1 MRNFLLPFVLFA
13 CLTARPQVAAVQ
25 QLLDAVNADSL
36 VWRAQRLTGQVAVDV
51 GSGAQTIVSRNSFQ
65 PGNALAEAWLQQEFS
80 RMGYAP
86 TVQAFSGNGA
96 NVLAEKPGLMHPER
110 KVIICAHYDAMPGGT
125 TAPGADDDGSGV
137 CAVLEA
143 ARVMAGQEFENT
155 VVFALWDKEEQG
167 MLGSAYYAS
176 AAAGNDEQITAVV
189 NMDAIGYDGN
199 GDGLMR
205 IHARAVGSSIAIKD
219 SALVV
224 NTTYGLDLPIAIND
238 PGETYS
244 DHASFW
250 DEGYGA
256 ILVIEDFDDD
266 PNPHYHTPSD
276 RLEFMDTVYWQG
288 LTRLAIGTAAVMAVP
303 YGSAGI
309 GEARAGEG
317 PLSMGLFPNPALQRV
332 AVRLQGMGAGPV
344 KITVVDATGR
354 TVRAARFSQ
363 GAVMAGPLQVD
374 LGGIAPGLLSI
385 RANNGNSAL
394 VERLVLLP

>member
-96 NVLAEKPGLMHPER
+96 NVLAEKPGLVHPER

-205 IHARAVGSSIAIKD
+205 IHMRPIGNSIAIKD
-219 SALVV
+219 SALMV
-224 NTTYGLDLPIAIND
+224 NDTYGLDLPIAIND

-266 PNPHYHTPSD
+266 PNPHYHSPTD
-276 RLEFMDTVYWQG
+276 ELQYMDTTYWEG
-288 LTRLAIGTAAVMAVP
+288 LTLLAIGTVAVLAVP
-303 YGSAGI
+303 A
-309 GEARAGEG
+309 G
-317 PLSMGLFPNPALQRV
+317 PLDIHEMKAQPVFELWPNPAHGSVEL
-332 AVRLQGMGAGPV
+332 RLDGAGAER
-344 KITVVDATGR
+344 TDLLLLDATGR
-354 TVRAARFSQ
+354 VVQEWPMPVASQ
-363 GAVMAGPLQVD
+363 RIALD
-374 LGGIAPGLLSI
+374 GIAPGTY
-385 RANNGNSAL
+385 L
-394 VERLVLLP
+394 VRTIGKGPQAAQRLVVMP

>member
-1 MRNFLLPFVLFA
+1 MRNVLLPFVLFA

-25 QLLDAVNADSL
+25 QLLDAVSADSL

-51 GSGAQTIVSRNSFQ
+51 GSGPQTILSRNSFQ
-65 PGNALAEAWLQQEFS
+65 PGNALAEAWLQQAFT

-96 NVLAEKPGLMHPER
+96 NVLAEKPGLLHPER

-125 TAPGADDDGSGV
+125 TAPGADDNGSGT

-143 ARVMAGQEFENT
+143 ARVMAGMSFENT

-199 GDGLMR
+199 GDGLLR
-205 IHARAVGSSIAIKD
+205 IHTRAVGNSIAIKD
-219 SALVV
+219 SMVLV
-224 NTTYGLDLPIAIND
+224 NTTYGLNLPIAVNN

-250 DEGYGA
+250 SEGYGA
-256 ILVIEDFDDD
+256 ILLIEDFDDD
-266 PNPHYHTPSD
+266 PNPHYHSPTD
-276 RLEFMDTVYWQG
+276 ELQYIDTAYWTN
-288 LTRLAIGTAAVMAVP
+288 LTRIAIGTTAVLAIP
-303 YGSAGI
+303 AGPVDI
-309 GEARAGEG
+309 HEMKAQPVFE
-317 PLSMGLFPNPALQRV
+317 LWPNPAKGSVELRYNGAGAIGKNVLLMDAIGRV
-332 AVRLQGMGAGPV
+332 AREWTVPVSGQRLSLEELSPGTYFVRPTGQGSN
-344 KITVVDATGR
+344 TV
-354 TVRAARFSQ
+354 Q
-363 GAVMAGPLQVD
+363 
-374 LGGIAPGLLSI
+374 
-385 RANNGNSAL
+385 
-394 VERLVLLP
+394 RLVVMP

>member
-86 TVQAFSGNGA
+86 TVQAFSDNGA
-96 NVLAEKPGLMHPER
+96 NVLAEKPGLVHPER

-125 TAPGADDDGSGV
+125 TAPGADDNGSGT

-205 IHARAVGSSIAIKD
+205 IHMRPIGNSIAIKD
-219 SALVV
+219 SALMV
-224 NTTYGLDLPIAIND
+224 NDTYGLDLPIAIND

-266 PNPHYHTPSD
+266 PNPHYHSPTD
-276 RLEFMDTVYWQG
+276 ELQYMDTTYWEG
-288 LTRLAIGTAAVMAVP
+288 LTRLAIGTVAVLAVP
-303 YGSAGI
+303 A
-309 GEARAGEG
+309 G
-317 PLSMGLFPNPALQRV
+317 PLDIHEMKAQPVFELWPNPAHGSVEL
-332 AVRLQGMGAGPV
+332 RLDGAGAER
-344 KITVVDATGR
+344 TDLLLLDATGR
-354 TVRAARFSQ
+354 VVQEWPMPVASQ
-363 GAVMAGPLQVD
+363 RIALD
-374 LGGIAPGLLSI
+374 GIAPGTY
-385 RANNGNSAL
+385 L
-394 VERLVLLP
+394 VRTIGKGPQAAQRLVVMP

>member
-96 NVLAEKPGLMHPER
+96 NVLAEKPGLVHPER

-266 PNPHYHTPSD
+266 PNPHYHSPMD
-276 RLEFMDTVYWQG
+276 ELQYMDTTYWEG
-288 LTRLAIGTAAVMAVP
+288 LTRLAIGTVAVLAVP
-303 YGSAGI
+303 AGPVDI
-309 GEARAGEG
+309 HEMEAQPVFE
-317 PLSMGLFPNPALQRV
+317 LWPNPAHGSVEL
-332 AVRLQGMGAGPV
+332 RLDGAGAER
-344 KITVVDATGR
+344 TDLLLLDATGR
-354 TVRAARFSQ
+354 VVQEWPMPVASQ
-363 GAVMAGPLQVD
+363 RIALD
-374 LGGIAPGLLSI
+374 GIAPGTY
-385 RANNGNSAL
+385 L
-394 VERLVLLP
+394 VRTIGKGPQAAQRLVVMP

>member
-80 RMGYAP
+80 RLGYAP

-96 NVLAEKPGLMHPER
+96 NVLAEKPGLVHPER

-189 NMDAIGYDGN
+189 NMDAIGYDGD

-205 IHARAVGSSIAIKD
+205 IHTRPIGNSIAIKD
-219 SALVV
+219 SALMV
-224 NTTYGLDLPIAIND
+224 NDTYGLDLPIAIND

-266 PNPHYHTPSD
+266 PNPHYHSPTD
-276 RLEFMDTVYWQG
+276 ELQYMDTTYWEG
-288 LTRLAIGTAAVMAVP
+288 LTRLAIGTVAVLAVP
-303 YGSAGI
+303 AGPVDI
-309 GEARAGEG
+309 HEMKAQPVFE
-317 PLSMGLFPNPALQRV
+317 LWPNPAHGSVEL
-332 AVRLQGMGAGPV
+332 RLDGAGAER
-344 KITVVDATGR
+344 TDLLLLDATGR
-354 TVRAARFSQ
+354 VVQEWPMPVASQ
-363 GAVMAGPLQVD
+363 RIALD
-374 LGGIAPGLLSI
+374 GIAPGTY
-385 RANNGNSAL
+385 L
-394 VERLVLLP
+394 VRTIGKGPQAAQRLVVMP

>member
-36 VWRAQRLTGQVAVDV
+36 VWWAQRLTGQVAVDV

-96 NVLAEKPGLMHPER
+96 NVLAEKPGLVHPER

-266 PNPHYHTPSD
+266 PNPHYHSPTD
-276 RLEFMDTVYWQG
+276 ELQYMDTTYWEG
-288 LTRLAIGTAAVMAVP
+288 LTRLAIGTLAVLAVP
-303 YGSAGI
+303 A
-309 GEARAGEG
+309 G
-317 PLSMGLFPNPALQRV
+317 PLDIHEMKAQPVFELWPNPAHGSVEL
-332 AVRLQGMGAGPV
+332 RLDGAGAER
-344 KITVVDATGR
+344 TDLLLLDATGR
-354 TVRAARFSQ
+354 VVQEWPMPVASQ
-363 GAVMAGPLQVD
+363 RIALD
-374 LGGIAPGLLSI
+374 GIAPGTYLV
-385 RANNGNSAL
+385 RATGVQNA
-394 VERLVLLP
+394 VQRLVVMP

>member
-25 QLLDAVNADSL
+25 QLLAAVNADSL

-96 NVLAEKPGLMHPER
+96 NVLAEKPGLVHPER

-205 IHARAVGSSIAIKD
+205 IHMRPIGNSIAIKD

-266 PNPHYHTPSD
+266 PNPHYHSPTD
-276 RLEFMDTVYWQG
+276 ELQYMDTTYWEG
-288 LTRLAIGTAAVMAVP
+288 LTRLAIGTLAVLAVP
-303 YGSAGI
+303 A
-309 GEARAGEG
+309 G
-317 PLSMGLFPNPALQRV
+317 PLDIHEMKAQPVFELWPNPAHGSVEL
-332 AVRLQGMGAGPV
+332 RLDGAGAER
-344 KITVVDATGR
+344 TDLLLLDATGR
-354 TVRAARFSQ
+354 VVQEWPMPVASQ
-363 GAVMAGPLQVD
+363 RIALD
-374 LGGIAPGLLSI
+374 GIAPGTY
-385 RANNGNSAL
+385 L
-394 VERLVLLP
+394 VRTIGKGPQAAQRLVVMP

>member
-96 NVLAEKPGLMHPER
+96 NVLAEKPGLVHPER

-266 PNPHYHTPSD
+266 PNPHYHSPTD
-276 RLEFMDTVYWQG
+276 ELQYMDTTYWEG
-288 LTRLAIGTAAVMAVP
+288 LTRLAIGTVAVLAVP
-303 YGSAGI
+303 AGPVDI
-309 GEARAGEG
+309 HEMKAQHVFE
-317 PLSMGLFPNPALQRV
+317 LWPNPAHGSVEL
-332 AVRLQGMGAGPV
+332 RLDGAGAER
-344 KITVVDATGR
+344 TDLLLLDATGR
-354 TVRAARFSQ
+354 VVQEWPMPVASQ
-363 GAVMAGPLQVD
+363 RIALD
-374 LGGIAPGLLSI
+374 GIAPGTY
-385 RANNGNSAL
+385 L
-394 VERLVLLP
+394 VRTIGKGPQAAQRLVVMP

>member
-205 IHARAVGSSIAIKD
+205 IHMRPIGNSIAIKD
-219 SALVV
+219 SALMV
-224 NTTYGLDLPIAIND
+224 NDTYGLDLPIAIND

-266 PNPHYHTPSD
+266 PNPHYHSPTD
-276 RLEFMDTVYWQG
+276 ELQYMDTTYWEG
-288 LTRLAIGTAAVMAVP
+288 LTRLAIGTVAVLAVP
-303 YGSAGI
+303 A
-309 GEARAGEG
+309 G
-317 PLSMGLFPNPALQRV
+317 PLDIHEMKAQPVFELWPNPAHGSVEL
-332 AVRLQGMGAGPV
+332 RLDGAGAER
-344 KITVVDATGR
+344 TDLLLLDATGR
-354 TVRAARFSQ
+354 VVQEWPMPVASQ
-363 GAVMAGPLQVD
+363 RIALD
-374 LGGIAPGLLSI
+374 GIAPGTY
-385 RANNGNSAL
+385 L
-394 VERLVLLP
+394 VRTIGKGPQAAQRLVVMP